1 MSVARDILLL
11 LLAFALQTT
20 WIDFLEVSS
29 LKPDLILLVLIYIAL
44 RKGPLVATCM
54 GFGIGFMQDI
64 YLPVDLGLNA
74 LAKSLVGFA
83 VGYGRTRIVA
93 DNIQVQV
100 ALIFGATLCHDMVY
114 YLGTSAIGLIDLPYF
129 WLRYGL
135 GRAVYTA
142 LVGSFVSAGL
152 SLKRQFFPSV

>member
-44 RKGPLVATCM
+44 RKGPLVATCI

-83 VGYGRTRIVA
+83 VGYGRTRVVA
-93 DNIQVQV
+93 DNMQVQV
-100 ALIFGATLCHDMVY
+100 ALVFGATLCHDLIY
-114 YLGTSAIGLIDLPYF
+114 YLGTSAISLIDLPYF
-129 WLRYGL
+129 WIRYGI

-142 LVGSFVSAGL
+142 LLGTFFSTCS
-152 SLKRQFFPSV
+152 SLKRQLFSSA